1 MTTAGV
7 LDDYL
12 EQLLGDA
19 VPAAPVQPDVSA
31 PPAATVA
38 AQDDAEADGVARAIS
53 AEFAR
58 HALADATPGI
68 DPVSD
73 APPPAMQFDTPTA
86 AGAPANLALL
96 DELMN
101 DPALGPPV
109 ETLATV
115 HDTPTSPGAPA
126 NLALLDELMNDPA
139 LGPPVETLGTV
150 HDTPTSP
157 GAPANLALLDEL
169 MNDPALG
176 PPVETLATVHD
187 TPTSPGA
194 PANLALLDEL
204 MNDPALGPPV
214 AALPAAATGADAA
227 RPSWDDLP
235 DDVLHDS
242 APAVAAAAVP
252 VAPARPVPTPTPTPA
267 ARAMPPPM
275 PMSAPSARS
284 AAPAPAHTRPGS
296 WQELQ
301 AQARNPA
308 SSPRENRRAS
318 ERTSR
323 WLRLRCGAQAYAL
336 ELLKVQEVVLPVPL
350 LPLRGTAD
358 AMLGIMNLRGQ
369 VVPVMDLGIHLGAG
383 PAQEDANTRI
393 VVLEEDGETMGLRVS
408 AVEDV
413 ANLTDSQIEPP
424 DTARI
429 CQISNDLFRGVARI
443 SAQPMILL
451 DATQLLN

>member
-1 MTTAGV
+1 MNTAGV

-19 VPAAPVQPDVSA
+19 VPTAPAPADVSA
-31 PPAATVA
+31 AQAAAVV
-38 AQDDAEADGVARAIS
+38 AQDGAEAAGVALAIS
-53 AEFAR
+53 AEFAGST
-58 HALADATPGI
+58 APEADATR
-68 DPVSD
+68 D
-73 APPPAMQFDTPTA
+73 AAVDSALGVPAESVATAHETPTSP
-86 AGAPANLALL
+86 GSPANLALL

-109 ETLATV
+109 DTLATA
-115 HDTPTSPGAPA
+115 HETPTSPGSPA

-139 LGPPVETLGTV
+139 LGPPVDTRATAHE
-150 HDTPTSP
+150 TPTSP
-157 GAPANLALLDEL
+157 GSPANLALLDEL

-176 PPVETLATVHD
+176 PPVDTLATAHEP
-187 TPTSPGA
+187 PTSPGRA
-194 PANLALLDEL
+194 EPRS
-204 MNDPALGPPV
+204 
-214 AALPAAATGADAA
+214 AALAAADAA

-235 DDVLHDS
+235 DEVLHDS
-242 APAVAAAAVP
+242 ATAPAAAPPP
-252 VAPARPVPTPTPTPA
+252 VRAPIAAAPAPAPLPA
-267 ARAMPPPM
+267 ARPM
-275 PMSAPSARS
+275 PTTMPLSAPSARA

-308 SSPRENRRAS
+308 SSPRENRRAA

-350 LPLRGTAD
+350 LPLRGTAA

-383 PAQEDANTRI
+383 PAQDDANTRI

-429 CQISNDLFRGVARI
+429 CQISNDLFRGVARVT
-443 SAQPMILL
+443 AQPMILL